1 MSQVEL
7 MMQAQQDIHRF
18 STDDIP
24 RGVRQQL
31 WREQAS
37 KAFVELDVSF
47 DGQYDCN
54 GHLSKTQIDDWA
66 CTRISSSRSL
76 VKRKSAAIKRSDAD
90 CFLLSLQLEGS
101 STIIQDNRR
110 SDLGRGDIAIYDTT
124 RPYELKL
131 NSPNTQLVFEIPR
144 SDCDRAIANHQ
155 QLTARKV
162 EASTS
167 TAASYKHTLLSV
179 LQSCDTGKTAHHEL
193 LATLDLLALLYGTEA
208 DPAGTVRPLSSS
220 LRLLSIKNYVMGNIA
235 DPALSQASVAARFGI
250 SRRYLN
256 RLFEKHESSFASWL
270 REERLA
276 RCHRDLGSAEHSAS
290 SILDIACKW
299 GFNDAAHFSRIFKKR
314 YQLTPLERRRSSLAD

>member
-1 MSQVEL
+1 

-47 DGQYDCN
+47 DGQGDCN
-54 GHLSKTQIDDWA
+54 GHLSKTRIDDWA
-66 CTRISSSRSL
+66 CTRISSSVST
-76 VKRKSAAIKRSDAD
+76 VQRKSAAIKRSDAD

-110 SDLGRGDIAIYDTT
+110 SDLGRGDIVIYDTT
-124 RPYELKL
+124 RPYELRL

-144 SDCDRAIANHQ
+144 SDCDRTLANHL

-162 EASTS
+162 EASTA
-167 TAASYKHTLLSV
+167 TTASYRETLLSV
-179 LQSCDTGKTAHHEL
+179 LQSSARGNTTHHEL
-193 LATLDLLALLYGTEA
+193 LAALDLLALLYSSND
-208 DPAGTVRPLSSS
+208 DPAGITRPLDSS
-220 LRLLSIKNYVMGNIA
+220 LRLRSIKNYVMGNIG
-235 DPALSQASVAARFGI
+235 DPALSQASVASRFGI

-276 RCHRDLGSAEHSAS
+276 RCHRDLGSVEHSQAS
-290 SILDIACKW
+290 VLDIACKW

-314 YQLTPLERRRSSLAD
+314 YQLTPLEHRRSSQAG